1 MKYTHIIPIFNYI
14 LALLLAPLLNGVI
27 NRVKAWFA
35 GRKGP
40 PLLQRYYDI
49 VKLLRKGTV
58 YGATASWV
66 FRLSA
71 PVGLAAAMVALWVV
85 PFGGVYAPVAFG
97 GDILVLAYML
107 GLMRFFTIIAALDTG
122 SSFEGMGASRE
133 AFFSALAEPAL
144 LLGVATI
151 ACKTGWM
158 SLSSMLHAASPV
170 SFELLLVVAS
180 FIIVYLCENSRIPI
194 DDPATHLE
202 LTMIH
207 EAMILDNSGPDLGFI
222 EYSSSLKLWILGALI
237 VDIAAPYRSGLWF
250 VDCAEGIGCMILL
263 AAAVGV
269 TESIMARLR
278 LLRVPQLL
286 VAAVALSSFALLLVL
301 R

>member
-1 MKYTHIIPIFNYI
+1 
-14 LALLLAPLLNGVI
+14 
-27 NRVKAWFA
+27 
-35 GRKGP
+35 
-40 PLLQRYYDI
+40 
-49 VKLLRKGTV
+49 
-58 YGATASWV
+58 
-66 FRLSA
+66 
-71 PVGLAAAMVALWVV
+71 
-85 PFGGVYAPVAFG
+85 
-97 GDILVLAYML
+97 
-107 GLMRFFTIIAALDTG
+107 
-122 SSFEGMGASRE
+122 
-133 AFFSALAEPAL
+133 
-144 LLGVATI
+144 
-151 ACKTGWM
+151 
-158 SLSSMLHAASPV
+158 MLHAASPV

-250 VDCAEGIGCMILL
+250 VDCAEGVGCMILL

-286 VAAVALSSFALLLVL
+286 AAAGALSSFALLLVL